1 MEKNGKDYDVYLCD
15 GFPRN
20 EENFKFF
27 LEVFGKQCEI
37 IGVLYLE
44 CPEQVCID
52 RILKR
57 GGQRVDDNI
66 ESIKKRFNLLN
77 LQKHAPV
84 HRIKADQTIEKCFE
98 DIDKILQPLLKLR
111 TTPLKK

>member
-1 MEKNGKDYDVYLCD
+1 MADETE
-15 GFPRN
+15 P
-20 EENFKFF
+20 
-27 LEVFGKQCEI
+27 
-37 IGVLYLE
+37 
-44 CPEQVCID
+44 
-52 RILKR
+52 
-57 GGQRVDDNI
+57 
-66 ESIKKRFNLLN
+66 NLLN